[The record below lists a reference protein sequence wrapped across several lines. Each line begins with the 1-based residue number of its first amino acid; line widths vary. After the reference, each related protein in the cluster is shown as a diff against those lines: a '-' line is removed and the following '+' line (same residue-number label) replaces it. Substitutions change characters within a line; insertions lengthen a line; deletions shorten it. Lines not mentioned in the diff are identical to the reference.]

1 VAVGRVAR
9 PHGIRGALKIQLHDP
24 DSTTLLEVRT
34 VTIAGRSYAVERAR
48 AHGVG
53 VALVE
58 LGGIATIEQADA
70 LRGQAVEIDRTDLV
84 FAPGEYLVADLIGC
98 EAFDP
103 RGRALGAVVELYHNG
118 AHDVL
123 VLTGDHMVPLVD
135 EWVLAVDLEARRI
148 VVEPHDAF

>member
-34 VTIAGRSYAVERAR
+34 VTIAGRSHAVERAR
-48 AHGVG
+48 PHGVG
-53 VALVE
+53 AALVE
-58 LGGIATIEQADA
+58 LHGIATIEQADA
-70 LRGQAVEIDRTDLV
+70 LRGQLVEIDRADLA
-84 FAPGEYLVADLIGC
+84 FAPGEYLVADLVGC

-103 RGRALGAVVELYHNG
+103 QGRALGAVVELYHNG

-123 VLTGDHMVPLVD
+123 VLTTGHMVPLVD
-135 EWVLAVDLEARRI
+135 EWVVAVDLEARRI
-148 VVEPHDAF
+148 VVEPHLAF